1 MTWTIQTLI
10 DSNVAATGHCQNSKC
25 NHHQELDLEM
35 LKERLGPDAP
45 ATMADDL
52 KSRLKCSKCGG
63 QAVALIYSPRGN
75 QQRSLGANRYLKAKF
90 GR

>member
-10 DSNVAATGHCQNSKC
+10 DSHVAVTGHCRNSHC
-25 NHHQELDLEM
+25 NYHQELDLEM
-35 LKERLGPDAP
+35 LKEGLGLGAP
-45 ATMADDL
+45 AMADDL

-63 QAVALIYSPRGN
+63 HSVGLIYSLRGNEPRG
-75 QQRSLGANRYLKAKF
+75 LGANRYLKAKY